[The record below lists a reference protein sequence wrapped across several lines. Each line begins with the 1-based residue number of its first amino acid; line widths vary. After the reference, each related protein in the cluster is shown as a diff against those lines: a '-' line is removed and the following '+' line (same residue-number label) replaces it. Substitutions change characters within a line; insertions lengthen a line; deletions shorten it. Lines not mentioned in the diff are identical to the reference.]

1 MKIQVLID
9 NQAQEGFRMEHGLSL
24 LFHFEKEKV
33 LFDTG
38 AGNVLQE
45 NFARAGVRLEEISS
59 LVLSHGHYDH
69 TGGIAA
75 LFFLTSSFTGRI
87 FYGKGMEITRYSIHP
102 DRPVKELTIP
112 EEAAAALKQLPEE
125 RKIQI
130 TDFTEINEDFFLTGE
145 IPHITFEDRG
155 GPFFLDK
162 TGERKDEITDEISLL
177 TAGGV
182 LVPGC
187 CHAGIINTLLHCR
200 KNAPHIP
207 VRYIMGGL
215 HLLYANEEKLSKTA
229 EFLNSVKSLEKI
241 ILLHCTG
248 ENAVQYLKDHLS
260 CEVVTGRAG
269 DTFIF

>member
-1 MKIQVLID
+1 MKIEVLID
-9 NQAQEGFRMEHGLSL
+9 NQVQEGFAPEHGLSL

-38 AGNVLQE
+38 AGGVLAE
-45 NFARAGVRLEEISS
+45 NFAKAGVCMEDISS

-69 TGGIAA
+69 TGGAA
-75 LFFLTSSFTGRI
+75 SLFASAFTGNI
-87 FYGKGMEITRYSIHP
+87 FYGKGMEKTRYSIHP
-102 DRPVKELTIP
+102 DCPVKELTIP
-112 EEAAAALKQLPEE
+112 ERSLAAWKKLPSE
-125 RKIQI
+125 RKKEI
-130 TDFTEINEDFFLTGE
+130 TDFTRINENFFLTGK
-145 IPHITFEDRG
+145 IPHVTFEDRG

-162 TGERKDEITDEISLL
+162 EGKRKDEITDEISLL
-177 TAGGV
+177 TSAGV

-215 HLLYANEEKLSKTA
+215 HLLYADEEKLSKTA
-229 EFLNSVKSLEKI
+229 EILNSVKSLEKI

-248 ENAVQYLKDHLS
+248 ENAVQYLKEHLF
-260 CEVVTGRAG
+260 CEVVTGKAG